1 MVEGEEVRGVSE
13 VMGAV
18 PESPFWLEINGRRV
32 GSWTCSPEHLPALA
46 TGWLLAQGYLD
57 APQRPPVLELVSDDG
72 TPGVRVALP
81 AERVLQGDL
90 ERRHRR
96 EHGCG
101 LHYYLRCAPERIRDR
116 AGQTGLPD
124 TARFAPLLRSLFEL
138 SRRDDLGGMHA
149 AALSDG
155 RELLFAVEEVG
166 RHNAVDKVIGQAILA
181 GAPLSG
187 LGLVLTARISGEIAL
202 KAARA
207 GLAWV
212 ASRSVPTTLAVELAR
227 LARLP
232 LLARAASKEPRLF
245 APDPVHQEQSR

>member
-1 MVEGEEVRGVSE
+1 MEEI
-13 VMGAV
+13 GAV

-46 TGWLLAQGYLD
+46 AGWLMAQGYLD
-57 APQRPPVLELVSDDG
+57 AQHRPPNLRLVDDDG
-72 TPGVRVALP
+72 IPGIRVALP
-81 AERVLQGDL
+81 AEQALQGDL

-101 LHYYLRCAPERIRDR
+101 LLYFTRCAPERIRHR
-116 AGQTGLPD
+116 SGGAALP
-124 TARFAPLLRSLFEL
+124 RPEEFAPLFRTLFAL
-138 SRRDDLGGMHA
+138 SRRGDLGGMHA

-155 RELLFAVEEVG
+155 RELLFPIEEVG

-181 GAPLSG
+181 GTALSD

-212 ASRSVPTTLAVELAR
+212 ASRSVPTTLAVEVA
-227 LARLP
+227 AHAGMP
-232 LLARAASKEPRLF
+232 LLARAISKEPRLHG
-245 APDPVHQEQSR
+245 PQRRPEEQPR

>member
-1 MVEGEEVRGVSE
+1 MEEI
-13 VMGAV
+13 GAV

-46 TGWLLAQGYLD
+46 AGWLLAQGYLD
-57 APQRPPVLELVSDDG
+57 AQRRLPVLHQVEDDG
-72 TPGVRVALP
+72 VPGVRVALP
-81 AERVLQGDL
+81 AEQVLQGDL

-101 LHYYLRCAPERIRDR
+101 LHYYIRCAPERIRNR
-116 AGQTGLPD
+116 AGRAALPD
-124 TARFAPLLRSLFEL
+124 SAQFVPLFRSLFEL
-138 SRRDDLGGMHA
+138 SRGGDLGGLHA

-155 RELLFAVEEVG
+155 TQLLFPIEEVG

-181 GAPLSG
+181 GAPLSD

-212 ASRSVPTTLAVELAR
+212 ASRSVPTTLAVQLSGLAG
-227 LARLP
+227 LP
-232 LLARAASKEPRLF
+232 LLARAISKEPRLHSPRP
-245 APDPVHQEQSR
+245 APVEQPR

>member
-1 MVEGEEVRGVSE
+1 MMEEI
-13 VMGAV
+13 GAV

-46 TGWLLAQGYLD
+46 AGWLLSQGYLD
-57 APQRPPVLELVSDDG
+57 ANRRPPALQLVDDDG
-72 TPGVRVALP
+72 IPGIRVALP
-81 AERVLQGDL
+81 AELVLQGDL

-101 LHYYLRCAPERIRDR
+101 LHYYIRCAPERIRDGAGR
-116 AGQTGLPD
+116 APLPE
-124 TARFAPLLRSLFEL
+124 AELFAPLFRSLFAL
-138 SRRDDLGGMHA
+138 SRRGDLGGLHA

-155 RELLFAVEEVG
+155 RELLFPIEEVG
-166 RHNAVDKVIGQAILA
+166 RHNAVDKVIGQAIMAGTPLA
-181 GAPLSG
+181 G

-212 ASRSVPTTLAVELAR
+212 ASRSIPTTLALEVAALAG
-227 LARLP
+227 LP
-232 LLARAASKEPRLF
+232 LLARAAGKEARLHE
-245 APDPVHQEQSR
+245 ATRTAQEQPS